1 MANTPKKLTHAEIKN
16 VLVQRSLSDWAL
28 EGEIAITRALKTRD
42 WRATMMVA
50 NAIGYLCE
58 TAWHHPQLT
67 LTYSQIVIRLDTHDV
82 GGVSM
87 RDIELAAQ
95 IESWLAW
102 NGAGEGNVLEST
114 PPPVTL
120 LRP

>member
-1 MANTPKKLTHAEIKN
+1 MSVPLKKIS
-16 VLVQRSLSDWAL
+16 QRETKLAL
-28 EGEIAITRALKTRD
+28 NERALINWRFDSEAISRALKTRD
-42 WRATMMVA
+42 WRATMMLA

-58 TAWHHPQLT
+58 TAWHHPHLT

-95 IESWLAW
+95 IEAWLAW
-102 NGAGEGNVLEST
+102 NGAGEEKALEGLPT
-114 PPPVTL
+114 NARL
-120 LRP
+120 II

>member
-1 MANTPKKLTHAEIKN
+1 MATLLKKLTAIEAQN
-16 VLVQRSLSDWAL
+16 ALDNRSLHAWSLD
-28 EGEIAITRALKTRD
+28 ENAITRALKTRD

-50 NAIGYLCE
+50 NAIAYLCE

-95 IESWLAW
+95 IEKWLAW
-102 NGAGEGNVLEST
+102 NGAGEGNVLEGT

>member
-1 MANTPKKLTHAEIKN
+1 MSTAIKKLSPDET
-16 VLVQRSLSDWAL
+16 QSAL
-28 EGEIAITRALKTRD
+28 DQNALNAWTLDSNAISRTIKTRD

-95 IESWLAW
+95 FEVWLAW
-102 NGAGEGNVLEST
+102 NGAGEEKALEGLPT
-114 PPPVTL
+114 NARL
-120 LRP
+120 II

>member
-1 MANTPKKLTHAEIKN
+1 MAILLKKLSAVETQNALDTHA
-16 VLVQRSLSDWAL
+16 LSFWKL
-28 EGEIAITRALKTRD
+28 ENDAITRTLKTRD

-50 NAIGYLCE
+50 NAIAYLCE
-58 TAWHHPQLT
+58 TAWHHPRLT
-67 LTYSQIVIRLDTHDV
+67 LTYSEIVIRLDTHDV

-95 IESWLAW
+95 IETWLAW
-102 NGAGEGNVLEST
+102 NGAGDGNVLEGT
-114 PPPVTL
+114 PPLVTL